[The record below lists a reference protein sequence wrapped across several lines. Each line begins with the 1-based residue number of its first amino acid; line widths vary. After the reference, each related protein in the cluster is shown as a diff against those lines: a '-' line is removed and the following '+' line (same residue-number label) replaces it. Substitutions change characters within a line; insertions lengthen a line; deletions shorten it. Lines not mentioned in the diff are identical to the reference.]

1 MRRTRQDGTV
11 EHLLYGDLVQHFKRE
26 TLSEEEKK
34 EDTYLYRILCVAT
47 DTETGKKCVIYHC
60 KFTENITDA
69 FRPCGF

>member
-34 EDTYLYRILCVAT
+34 GRHIPVPNPLRSD
-47 DTETGKKCVIYHC
+47 
-60 KFTENITDA
+60 
-69 FRPCGF
+69 